1 MNGSD
6 VSRALALLGGGSPAS
21 NLESQGI
28 EFKTVSDSVKSTL
41 TMLAD
46 ASVCFINAEGGATV
60 LGIDDK
66 ATERSEALVGVPAAY
81 TPDLVRK
88 GIFDRTRPPITP
100 LVSEEMVDGVR
111 LLVIT
116 VPQGVLPHSNSAGLA
131 TKRLGSECLPFS
143 PEQQRE
149 VMIARGYVDWSADS
163 SGLDPRRLDQ
173 VELGRLRA
181 FLTAAGREHLAA
193 LDTMALLSA
202 LRLLAADGSVT
213 NAGVLLLA
221 DERTLRTV
229 VPDYGYSYQFRPTP
243 GSEAIARSRGARPL
257 LAAVEAVMDAV
268 DPRREVHPLNIAGGV
283 QLQLT
288 DYPADAVRELVVN
301 AFIHRSYE
309 THGTVD
315 VEHSPERLAIAS
327 PGGLVA
333 GVTPANILTH
343 PSTPRN
349 RLLTEV
355 VSILQ
360 LAERTGQGVD
370 RAYRAMLQV
379 GKEPPSFEDSGTL
392 VRAVLGGGIGNDSF
406 VRFINDLAP
415 TAGRDVDVLLALS
428 ALRRSTSIDALRL
441 AAAIQR
447 PVAEAQ
453 EVLAR
458 MAEQHD
464 LLEASRRTVTKPL
477 PTYRLR
483 SHVVAALSRAVAYRR
498 RQPDEMDQKVIEHV
512 REYGSVSNRTLQ
524 RMFDIHVYAA
534 RDMLADLRKR
544 GLIAKIGDAQGGKA
558 VRYGPGP
565 NFPTAAA
572 DGSVREHRD
581 REDQ

>member
-41 TMLAD
+41 SMLAD

-66 ATERSEALVGVPAAY
+66 ATERSEAVVGVPAAY

-88 GIFDRTRPPITP
+88 GIFHRTRPPITP

-131 TKRLGSECLPFS
+131 TNRLGSECLPFS

-181 FLTAAGREHLAA
+181 FLTAAGREHLAE

-213 NAGVLLLA
+213 NA
-221 DERTLRTV
+221 
-229 VPDYGYSYQFRPTP
+229 
-243 GSEAIARSRGARPL
+243 
-257 LAAVEAVMDAV
+257 
-268 DPRREVHPLNIAGGV
+268 
-283 QLQLT
+283 
-288 DYPADAVRELVVN
+288 
-301 AFIHRSYE
+301 
-309 THGTVD
+309 
-315 VEHSPERLAIAS
+315 
-327 PGGLVA
+327 
-333 GVTPANILTH
+333 
-343 PSTPRN
+343 
-349 RLLTEV
+349 
-355 VSILQ
+355 
-360 LAERTGQGVD
+360 
-370 RAYRAMLQV
+370 
-379 GKEPPSFEDSGTL
+379 K
-392 VRAVLGGGIGNDSF
+392 
-406 VRFINDLAP
+406 
-415 TAGRDVDVLLALS
+415 
-428 ALRRSTSIDALRL
+428 
-441 AAAIQR
+441 
-447 PVAEAQ
+447 
-453 EVLAR
+453 
-458 MAEQHD
+458 
-464 LLEASRRTVTKPL
+464 
-477 PTYRLR
+477 
-483 SHVVAALSRAVAYRR
+483 
-498 RQPDEMDQKVIEHV
+498 
-512 REYGSVSNRTLQ
+512 YGSVSNRTLQ

-565 NFPTAAA
+565 NFPIAAA
-572 DGSVREHRD
+572 DGSVRDHRD